1 MRWKTSPQS
10 PKKSISTAFLPGSIN
25 PLSKWTPNLNS
36 VRKLNYV
43 FYIKQQNFFSFFYHR
58 IFHPLKL
65 YTFVLF
71 YLFHTFLQFSRN
83 KTFIDFIFLLNKSWN
98 NIIWQQEKNSEEMK
112 TAETISSF
120 EYLLLK
126 IFPFWGC
133 LKKFWI
139 CENSFFVIYD
149 TWKTNFFWKICVEHI
164 WQRKGLWNFEYDKGL
179 KYNIN
184 FNKIKKS
191 STVRMEIIRNEMSKC
206 VMVKLFWC
214 FFGIEN
220 LWKLSWIEKGFW
232 FWHF

>member
-164 WQRKGLWNFEYDKGL
+164 YDNGKGFETLNMIRDWRIILILIKLKNHPLSEWKSSEMKCQNVLWWNFFDVFLE
-179 KYNIN
+179 
-184 FNKIKKS
+184 
-191 STVRMEIIRNEMSKC
+191 
-206 VMVKLFWC
+206 
-214 FFGIEN
+214 
-220 LWKLSWIEKGFW
+220 
-232 FWHF
+232 